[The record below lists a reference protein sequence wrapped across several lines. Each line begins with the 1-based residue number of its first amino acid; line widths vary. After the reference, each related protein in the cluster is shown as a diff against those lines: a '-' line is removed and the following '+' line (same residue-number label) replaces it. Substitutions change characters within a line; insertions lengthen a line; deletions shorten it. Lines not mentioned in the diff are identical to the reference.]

1 MAGIED
7 SSLGKSSLW
16 APKKIS
22 KLATSSLVPKLPF
35 NPDDKSCS
43 ELRTYFSSKK
53 IVKTA
58 SEDSKD
64 EDGDCCT
71 TTSERTDNLREIH
84 RILLTQMKETAEED
98 EGRFRR
104 QNNLGSS
111 SSSSSWIADLIL
123 LLGEQH
129 DGSKPW
135 SCPEND
141 ALVSDIIRILKLLIL
156 DDNKNINAN
165 KDELLEELF
174 LQDFAETVAASKTV
188 FGRSVKA
195 LRSKL
200 RQDCWRQFPA
210 AVHAFQWISY
220 QVKVKI

>member
-1 MAGIED
+1 MAEIKD
-7 SSLGKSSLW
+7 SLLGKSSLL

-35 NPDDKSCS
+35 NQDDKSCS

-53 IVKTA
+53 IVKTV

-64 EDGDCCT
+64 EDGDCCCT
-71 TTSERTDNLREIH
+71 TTSERTDNLREIY
-84 RILLTQMKETAEED
+84 RILLTQMKETEED

-104 QNNLGSS
+104 QNNLG
-111 SSSSSWIADLIL
+111 SSSSWIADLIL

-156 DDNKNINAN
+156 DGNKNINAN
-165 KDELLEELF
+165 KGELLEELF

-188 FGRSVKA
+188 FGRSVKT